1 MAPWPVK
8 MLGELAEVRS
18 GYTFRGAVDSAAGSD
33 RVPLLRIGDL
43 TEEGNLSPRFS
54 DTTLVCRTLT
64 KRYLVREGDLVL
76 ANRGTRATAALIP
89 GKLEAAASGQLFL
102 IRIHSQSIA
111 KEYLH
116 WYINHC
122 DVQKYLVSHMRGGR
136 VKMLSIEVLRRG
148 LRVPLPSLDVQRRI
162 VEMQSLFRSECRLM
176 ERLSELKRVYY
187 EKLLGQA
194 AWGRGAAEGDSGAT
208 L

>member
-8 MLGELAEVRS
+8 MLGELAEVRG
-18 GYTFRGAVDSAAGSD
+18 GYTFRGAVDSAAGPD
-33 RVPLLRIGDL
+33 RIPLLRIGDL
-43 TEEGNLSPRFS
+43 TEEGTLSLRAS
-54 DTTLVCRTLT
+54 DSTLVCRALT

-76 ANRGTRATAALIP
+76 ANRGTRATAALVP
-89 GKLEAAASGQLFL
+89 RELEAAASGQLFV
-102 IRIHSQSIA
+102 IRIHSQSVA

-122 DVQKYLVSHMRGGR
+122 DVQKYLVNNMRGGR

-176 ERLSELKRVYY
+176 EKLSELKRVYY